1 MEQDNS
7 QESELIEQYLN
18 GALKGDALASFEERV
33 KRDKSFAQ
41 DVAIMRSMMDAVE
54 MSGEEKLK
62 DILKGVEQKLDK
74 ASFFKETEPKV
85 VKMEPKKRFNWLA
98 LAAAIAALVMALVWF
113 NQDGQPTPEEA
124 YAKFYKKEVKIL
136 GETLDDLEVFG
147 MGDPNKSQKDQLSA
161 ALKLH
166 ETDRYQEAIDSLE
179 QYLVTYAPDPVA
191 TYYLGDAYMNISNYG
206 KAVELL
212 SPLIKLTDFKLLDWS
227 KYALALSYSMLDTTE
242 GNLNAITLMKQLR
255 GSSNPE
261 IAQLASG
268 FLDFIES
275 D

>member
-7 QESELIEQYLN
+7 QETELIEQYLN

-41 DVAIMRSMMDAVE
+41 EVAIMRSMMDAVE

-98 LAAAIAALVMALVWF
+98 LAASIAALVVALVWF

-161 ALKLH
+161 ALKLI
-166 ETDRYQEAIDSLE
+166 ETDNYQVAVDSLE
-179 QYLVTYAPDPVA
+179 EYLALHNPDPTA
-191 TYYLGDAYMNISNYG
+191 SYYLGNAYMNLSKYG
-206 KAVELL
+206 KAIEVL

-227 KYALALSYSMLDTTE
+227 KYDLALSYSMLETTE
-242 GNLNAITLMKQLR
+242 GMRNAITLMKQLTT
-255 GSSNPE
+255 SSNE
-261 IAQLASG
+261 EVAQLAQSW
-268 FLDFIES
+268 LDFMGY